1 MRRGFHTQGDDIS
14 RDLKQI
20 GKSRNLV
27 RKRRLERKTAH
38 LESVHQSLFRDRMKA
53 FRTPAMISQP
63 NTVAA
68 DWG

>member
-1 MRRGFHTQGDDIS
+1 MRRGFHTQGYDIS

-20 GKSRNLV
+20 GKSQNLV
-27 RKRRLERKTAH
+27 RKRELERKAAH
-38 LESVHQSLFRDRMKA
+38 LKSVHQSLLRDWMKA

-68 DWG
+68 DLG